1 MPIRIDVLPK
11 EEGRVKKLGGR
22 LLPDGKTWV
31 IPDEMK
37 HINRFKA
44 WLPNEEGFIVQ
55 RPYFVLRATRVCHK
69 CKKDTRV
76 IQLGAKVGQRAA
88 FEKGDM
94 VTWRRWE
101 GFPITFT
108 DVTYLDDET
117 AAYLQCDYPFFK
129 FVRSRGL
136 REKIWGSTCVHC
148 GTLQE
153 DDDEF
158 RYESNVLHPV
168 TLDEGMEIRI
178 IYLPLKFD
186 YDIQGSEIY
195 DTLITEVMKGR

>member
-1 MPIRIDVLPK
+1 MPIRIDVLPE
-11 EEGRVKKLGGR
+11 EEGRVKKLGGL

-31 IPDEMK
+31 IPDGMK

-55 RPYFVLRATRVCHK
+55 RPYFLLRAKRVCHK

-88 FEKGDM
+88 FGKGDM

-101 GFPITFT
+101 GLPISFT
-108 DVTYLDDET
+108 DVTYLDDEI
-117 AAYLQCDYPFFK
+117 AASLQSDYPFFK
-129 FVRSRGL
+129 FVRSKGL
-136 REKIWGSTCVHC
+136 RQKIWGSTCVHC
-148 GTLQE
+148 GALQE

-158 RYESNVLHPV
+158 RYDNNVLHPG

-178 IYLPLKFD
+178 IYLPYKFD
-186 YDIQGSEIY
+186 YYIQGSEIY
-195 DTLITEVMKGR
+195 DTLITEIMKGR